1 MESFFSFEKFNVTLC
16 LEYTY
21 TYLFSPSPPPRE
33 HL

>member
-21 TYLFSPSPPPRE
+21 TYLFSPPKE